1 MSILIEMFL
10 AIASWIGD
18 ILISF
23 HIEELQKYEKEL
35 TACLMIILVLAG
47 ICFVCHV
54 CGNRSVQKEVD
65 HVFLSTCKEF
75 FEHEEYAHILEM
87 VKDDKFK
94 SAESCMVYA
103 YCLAYGYGV
112 DQDIPL
118 SIEYYKKAND
128 KGATN
133 AISNMVV
140 SVVKNCHTEV
150 KIDAVKYAFDSGNE
164 MAIKYVD
171 YVVRSWNSKTE
182 NSACPITVDSIWNLG
197 EKTLLEILEGP
208 FYRWICS
215 TRTYKTSVSTSSTPS
230 FTRRFLYQNG
240 ENRVYEECQLVADD
254 SYPNWLQETIW

>member
-1 MSILIEMFL
+1 MSILIELFL
-10 AIASWIGD
+10 AIASLIRD
-18 ILISF
+18 IIISL
-23 HIEELQKYEKEL
+23 HMEWLQKYEKEL
-35 TACLMIILVLAG
+35 TACLMIVLVLAG

-54 CGNRSVQKEVD
+54 YGNRSVQKEVD

-75 FEHEEYAHILEM
+75 FEHEEYAHILKM
-87 VKDDKFK
+87 VKDDKFE

-128 KGATN
+128 KGATD

-164 MAIKYVD
+164 MAVKYVD
-171 YVVRSWNSKTE
+171 YVVSSWNAK
-182 NSACPITVDSIWNLG
+182 SADPNVKITSAEIWNL
-197 EKTLLEILEGP
+197 EKNVLLELLNGP
-208 FYRWICS
+208 HYRWVCS
-215 TRTYKTSVSTSSTPS
+215 NKTYATSVSTLSTPS
-230 FTRRFLYQNG
+230 FTRRFLYQIG
-240 ENRVYEECQLVADD
+240 TDSVYEECSLVVDD
-254 SYPNWLQETIW
+254 SFPSWLWENIW

>member
-18 ILISF
+18 VLISF
-23 HIEELQKYEKEL
+23 HMDELQKYEKEL
-35 TACLMIILVLAG
+35 TACLMIVLVLAG
-47 ICFVCHV
+47 ICFACHV

-75 FEHEEYAHILEM
+75 FEHKEYAHILEM
-87 VKDDKFK
+87 VKDDQFE
-94 SAESCMVYA
+94 STESCMVYA

-128 KGATN
+128 KGAAD

-140 SVVKNCHTEV
+140 SVVKNCHTEE
-150 KIDAVKYAFDSGNE
+150 KIHAVKYAFDSGNE

-171 YVVRSWNSKTE
+171 YVVRSWNAKSDDQNGKIT
-182 NSACPITVDSIWNLG
+182 SAEIWSLDKNL
-197 EKTLLEILEGP
+197 LLELMNGP
-208 FYRWICS
+208 HYRWVCS
-215 TRTYKTSVSTSSTPS
+215 NKTYTTSVSTLSTPS
-230 FTRRFLYQNG
+230 FTRRFLYQIG
-240 ENRVYEECQLVADD
+240 TERVYEECALVVDD
-254 SYPNWLQETIW
+254 NFPSWLMENIW